1 MKDSEVRGFES
12 HPSSPPMEADHGR
25 SEGAARASAGT
36 IAACAHAS
44 DCATNNAPALPVGS
58 CDCGAEAEECRY
70 CREDAVGV
78 DRLGNRACEAHIEE
92 ADDYA

>member
-1 MKDSEVRGFES
+1 MAYFANGTECEIFQERWC
-12 HPSSPPMEADHGR
+12 
-25 SEGAARASAGT
+25 ARCIHSG
-36 IAACAHAS
+36 
-44 DCATNNAPALPVGS
+44 
-58 CDCGAEAEECRY
+58 AEECRY